1 MLLWQKTK
9 TWSKKK
15 ILVKEPEKMSPE
27 YVMVIT
33 TTSSRQ
39 DADNIA
45 KYLLEKR
52 LAACIQI
59 LGSITSSYWW
69 NDEICTDEEC
79 LCLIKTSQKNYETLE
94 KAIREIHP
102 YETPEVIALPIL
114 AGSQDY
120 LSWLGNQ
127 LENNQL

>member
-1 MLLWQKTK
+1 M
-9 TWSKKK
+9 
-15 ILVKEPEKMSPE
+15 KEPDKMSPE
-27 YVMVIT
+27 YLMVIT

-59 LGSITSSYWW
+59 FSSITSSYWW
-69 NDEICTDEEC
+69 NDEICTDEEW
-79 LCLIKTSQKNYETLE
+79 LCLIKTSQKNYESLE

-114 AGSQDY
+114 TGSQDY

-127 LENNQL
+127 LENN